1 MMDPSMNPI
10 ENLHQ
15 NNNSVDVFFD
25 SINQMSNLLNT
36 GLSEEQ
42 LSIVIEL
49 LNYGVNAEQLARLI
63 IQLRNKA
70 QHDHQMINFMFDNIN

>member
-1 MMDPSMNPI
+1 MNPI